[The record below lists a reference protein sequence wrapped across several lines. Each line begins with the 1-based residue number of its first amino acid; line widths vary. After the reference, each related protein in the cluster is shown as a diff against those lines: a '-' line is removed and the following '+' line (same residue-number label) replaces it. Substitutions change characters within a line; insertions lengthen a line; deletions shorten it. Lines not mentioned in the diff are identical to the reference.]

1 MCRLNIRT
9 KKSSILFRFIYILSV
24 SIFFLSSHAY
34 GQAITISGNITG
46 SDGLPLIGAHVIEKN
61 TTNGTVS
68 DIDGNYELTVNSKD
82 AILVFDYL
90 GYRIEEIKVDDQ
102 TIINLEMVEDSK
114 VLDDIVVTGYR
125 KETRS
130 EVSTSISS
138 IKSQN
143 VERLVVS
150 GVDQALQGQ
159 AAGISVTQVTGSP
172 GDDMAVRIRGVGT
185 LGNNNPLFIIDGVP
199 SSGNINMFSIN
210 DIESIEVLK
219 DGASAAIYGSRA
231 SNGVILITTKR
242 GKSGKPVFSFDISTG
257 IQAPINL
264 PELLNARDYLTLRN
278 EAIISA
284 NELRNPANQLNPYDM
299 SILDTLPDIDW
310 LSRVFDNAPINR
322 VSLSSMVGNDNSNLY
337 ISGEYQKQDGIFK
350 GQDFTKYQ
358 VRINGETRRN
368 NFRIGNNLS
377 FAYTDRKIIGASGD
391 GFGGGNEPSGIR
403 YALITSPVFSG
414 KYADGTDIKVTSE
427 LGDPVLFGDGNA
439 NPTVFIDNTDWHV
452 YKSRVFGNV
461 FAELTPIEGLSL
473 RTTLG
478 GDFVFEREKL
488 FKERLSAAI
497 YNPTS
502 LNEGRVFQQT
512 LIWNTTAQYDRQF
525 GKHKFSSLIGTE
537 AITNHTDYLG
547 ASASNFRRADPLFRY
562 LATSVAEELKDLGV
576 SGIATEWGLVSYFGM
591 LSYNFDGRYLLSG
604 AIRKDGSSRFGEAN
618 RWGVFP
624 SISAAWLVTNE
635 PFFENVRGISELKIR
650 ASWGQLGNQEIGI
663 YPYSS
668 LVSTGDLVYIFGDKI
683 VTGASI
689 VETGNSNIKWESST
703 QSNIGV
709 DLGLWGDQLTFT
721 ADFFKKV
728 SDDVLVRVPIP
739 QSGGSQRP
747 PYVNAASIE
756 NTGMEFALKFR
767 ESSKNFSYHISPN
780 ISLIKNE
787 VTSISESEAIL
798 GGFGLSDGPLTKTE
812 EGRPIGS
819 FFLWETDGLFQSVE
833 EVENSPFQTKDTRPG
848 DVKFKDLNGDD
859 IIDDKDRAHVG
870 DPFPDFTY
878 GLQAGVQWKN
888 LDLSVLVQGV
898 QGNDVYFLY
907 GNFAYETQLRGF
919 NSYAE
924 LLNRWTPENTSAN
937 IPRVSVDDRNGN
949 RRPSTRFLYDGSYL
963 RIRNISLGY
972 NLKDALN
979 LNDVSSM
986 RVYLTVQ
993 NAFTFTNYPGL
1004 DPEIQANANDTRG
1017 LGISSDLA
1025 VGIDWGT
1032 VPAPRTFIAGFKMEF

>member
-1 MCRLNIRT
+1 
-9 KKSSILFRFIYILSV
+9 
-24 SIFFLSSHAY
+24 
-34 GQAITISGNITG
+34 
-46 SDGLPLIGAHVIEKN
+46 
-61 TTNGTVS
+61 
-68 DIDGNYELTVNSKD
+68 
-82 AILVFDYL
+82 
-90 GYRIEEIKVDDQ
+90 
-102 TIINLEMVEDSK
+102 
-114 VLDDIVVTGYR
+114 
-125 KETRS
+125 
-130 EVSTSISS
+130 
-138 IKSQN
+138 
-143 VERLVVS
+143 
-150 GVDQALQGQ
+150 
-159 AAGISVTQVTGSP
+159 
-172 GDDMAVRIRGVGT
+172 
-185 LGNNNPLFIIDGVP
+185 
-199 SSGNINMFSIN
+199 
-210 DIESIEVLK
+210 
-219 DGASAAIYGSRA
+219 
-231 SNGVILITTKR
+231 
-242 GKSGKPVFSFDISTG
+242 
-257 IQAPINL
+257 
-264 PELLNARDYLTLRN
+264 
-278 EAIISA
+278 
-284 NELRNPANQLNPYDM
+284 
-299 SILDTLPDIDW
+299 
-310 LSRVFDNAPINR
+310 
-322 VSLSSMVGNDNSNLY
+322 
-337 ISGEYQKQDGIFK
+337 
-350 GQDFTKYQ
+350 
-358 VRINGETRRN
+358 
-368 NFRIGNNLS
+368 
-377 FAYTDRKIIGASGD
+377 
-391 GFGGGNEPSGIR
+391 
-403 YALITSPVFSG
+403 
-414 KYADGTDIKVTSE
+414 
-427 LGDPVLFGDGNA
+427 
-439 NPTVFIDNTDWHV
+439 
-452 YKSRVFGNV
+452 
-461 FAELTPIEGLSL
+461 
-473 RTTLG
+473 
-478 GDFVFEREKL
+478 
-488 FKERLSAAI
+488 
-497 YNPTS
+497 
-502 LNEGRVFQQT
+502 
-512 LIWNTTAQYDRQF
+512 
-525 GKHKFSSLIGTE
+525 
-537 AITNHTDYLG
+537 
-547 ASASNFRRADPLFRY
+547 
-562 LATSVAEELKDLGV
+562 
-576 SGIATEWGLVSYFGM
+576 M

-703 QSNIGV
+703 QSNIGI

-756 NTGMEFALKFR
+756 NTGMEFALKYR
-767 ESSKNFSYHISPN
+767 QSSKNFSYHISPN

-787 VTSISESEAIL
+787 VTSISDSEAIL

-819 FFLWETDGLFQSVE
+819 FFLWETDGLFQSIE

-878 GLQAGVQWKN
+878 GIQAGVQWKN

-919 NSYAE
+919 NSYAD
-924 LLNRWTPENTSAN
+924 LLNRWTPENPNTN

-963 RIRNISLGY
+963 RVRNISLGY
-972 NLKDALN
+972 NLKDALK
-979 LNDVSSM
+979 LNNVSSM
-986 RVYLTVQ
+986 RVYVTVQ